1 MSLKYNVIEIFTSE
15 EVRWKGKPLHRAI
28 IDHVRNAK
36 IAARCL
42 VVKGVAGSYEN
53 GEIASTSLE
62 ILSLNMPLKIEIILP
77 AAELNAILPGIEEM
91 VTDGIVVV
99 EDMDIRSHRTKER
112 LIPRQIQVK
121 DVMTPSPTCVA
132 VSTPVD
138 EIVRLLLNAV
148 FNSVP
153 VLDGEN
159 RPIGIVTQDDLI
171 TRADM
176 PIRLGL
182 LSYLDRNKTASYLE
196 AFAQKTAGEVMTC
209 PVITVNRNQRL
220 GEAVDSMLTHHLK
233 RMPVVDAEGR
243 LVGILSRLDVF
254 RTITKEAPKWE
265 EMGAANVK
273 VDNMHFVR
281 DVMNRE
287 THTVSLDTP
296 VADLIR
302 TIDADNTRRVVVVD
316 DDHRLLGLISDR
328 DLLGAFAEH
337 RAGLWDFLM
346 AKLPFQEMARKH
358 KELARQTTMKTAAD
372 VMKTDVLTVRENTR
386 VEEAIRIM
394 AEKGIK
400 RLPVIDG
407 RGSFK
412 GMVSRDAVLRA
423 GIGQ

>member
-15 EVRWKGKPLHRAI
+15 EVRWQGKPLHLAI

-42 VVKGVAGSYEN
+42 VAKGVAGSYEN

-62 ILSLNMPLKIEIILP
+62 ILSLNMPLKIEIIFP

-121 DVMTPSPTCVA
+121 DVMTPAPTCVI

-138 EIVRLLLNAV
+138 EIVRLLLNSA

-153 VLDGEN
+153 VVDGKN
-159 RPIGIVTQDDLI
+159 CPIGIVTQDDLI
-171 TRADM
+171 TRAGM

-182 LSYLDRNKTASYLE
+182 LSHLDQNKTASYLE
-196 AFAQKTAGEVMTC
+196 AFAQKTAGEVMTA
-209 PVITVNRNQRL
+209 PVISVDRDQRL
-220 GEAVDSMLTHHLK
+220 GDAVDLMLKHHLK
-233 RMPVVDAEGR
+233 RMPVVNAAGR
-243 LVGILSRLDVF
+243 LEGILSRFDVF

-265 EMGAANVK
+265 AMGAANVK

-296 VADLIR
+296 VAELIR
-302 TIDADNTRRVVVVD
+302 IIDDNNIRRIVVVD
-316 DDHRLLGLISDR
+316 DTQRLLGLISDR

-346 AKLPFQEMARKH
+346 VRLPFQEMAHKH
-358 KELARQTTMKTAAD
+358 KELIRQTTMKTAAD
-372 VMKTDVLTVRENTR
+372 VMKTDVLTVREDTR
-386 VEEAIRIM
+386 IEEAIRIM

-400 RLPVIDG
+400 RLPVIDEKG
-407 RGSFK
+407 IFK
-412 GMVSRDAVLRA
+412 GIVSRDAVLRA